1 MLQKIT
7 SRIGVLVAMF
17 IAMPVFYSI
26 SYAQS
31 PPGYTE
37 GILWKGEP
45 GIKTTLEQIVAKEA
59 WMKANGLLKK
69 QKNKRVDNN
78 EKALLKQKLMNPES
92 PAVSI
97 YGESK
102 PQAKTA
108 STDFNITLAFD
119 GLKASDITQGWAPPD
134 PMMAVGPK
142 QIVLVVN
149 GRIRVFDK
157 TNGALQYDVD
167 ADVFFNDVRGSSNVV
182 DPRVVYDPLSQRWFI
197 VSITNSFQNNRIT
210 IAVSSSAVLTQQ
222 STVTLFFF
230 QQNKVGPTPNDDSG
244 LFADYE
250 TLGVD
255 GAALYMGCNMF
266 NSTLHTSLFVVNKA
280 DLISGTLSVTA
291 FRNVG
296 SSGNGGPWTA
306 QGVSNSTVVNPTE
319 GYFIGTDYDLQGR
332 LVMRKILNPGG
343 VPSISPNINLTVPTT
358 AIPLDAP
365 NKNGFPLDAIDTRLL
380 QATLSK
386 DESTGVVSLWTSHS
400 ILVNKTGVGTSSG
413 DRNGVRWYEIGNL
426 NTATPTLVQSG
437 TLFDAVSITK
447 PKFYWMG
454 TISMNKRGNAMI
466 SCTVSSKDTGANGT
480 VAMHFN
486 DGLAGNTSAPKN
498 TTQTNTAY
506 FGGRWGDYS
515 TSTVDPVD
523 NTTFWGVHE
532 YMGAS
537 EYTIRVVRVKA
548 TNTVNGV
555 VENDQDADVTLFSFS
570 TYPNPATDKV
580 HIVLN
585 TIMEKPFAMS
595 ITNHTGQIVSYK
607 TIAAGAKEWDENISS
622 LQQGI
627 YWVTI
632 TSVDGY
638 QSHTIQLK
646 KD

>member
-1 MLQKIT
+1 MLQKST
-7 SRIGVLVAMF
+7 SRIGVLVAIL
-17 IAMPVFYSI
+17 IAMPLFYSI
-26 SYAQS
+26 SFAQS
-31 PPGYTE
+31 PPGYTQ
-37 GILWKGEP
+37 GVTWKGES
-45 GIKTTLEQIVAKEA
+45 GITTTIEQMVAKEA

-69 QKNKRVDNN
+69 KKNRRVENN
-78 EKALLKQKLMNPES
+78 EKALLKQRLMNPES
-92 PAVSI
+92 QAIATYGSQAVQ
-97 YGESK
+97 SK
-102 PQAKTA
+102 TS
-108 STDFNITLAFD
+108 STDFDITLAFD
-119 GLKASDITQGWAPPD
+119 ALNASDITQGWAPPD
-134 PMMAVGPK
+134 PMMSVGPK

-167 ADVFFNDVRGSSNVV
+167 ADVFFNDVRGGSNVV

-197 VSITNSFQNNRIT
+197 VSITIASQNNRIT
-210 IAVSSSAVLTQQ
+210 IAAINSGILTPQ
-222 STVTLFFF
+222 STVTLFYF
-230 QQNKVGPTPNDDSG
+230 QQNQVGPTPNVDTG

-280 DLISGTLSVTA
+280 DLIAGSLTVTA

-296 SSGNGGPWTA
+296 SYGNGGPWTA
-306 QGVSNSTVVNPTE
+306 QGVSNPTTPNPTE
-319 GYFIGTDYDLQGR
+319 GYFIGTDYDFQGR

-343 VPSISPNINLTVPTT
+343 TPSISSNINITVPTT
-358 AIPLDAP
+358 AFPQDAP
-365 NKNGFPLDAIDTRLL
+365 NKNGFALDAIDTRLL
-380 QATLSK
+380 QATISK
-386 DESTGVVSLWTSHS
+386 DVSTGAVSLWTSHS
-400 ILVNKTGVGTSSG
+400 ILVNNLGVGTSSG
-413 DRNGVRWYEIGNL
+413 DRDGVRWYEINNL
-426 NTATPTLVQSG
+426 NTATPTLAQSG
-437 TLFDAVSITK
+437 TLFDAVSVTK

-454 TISMNKRGNAMI
+454 TISMNKKGNAMI
-466 SCTVSSKDTGANGT
+466 SCTVSSKDTGANGV
-480 VAMHFN
+480 VAMHFK
-486 DGLAGNTSAPKN
+486 DAAAGSTSAPKN
-498 TTQTNTAY
+498 TTQSNVAY

-537 EYTIRVVRVKA
+537 QYTVRIVRVK
-548 TNTVNGV
+548 TTTTVNGL
-555 VENDQDADVTLFSFS
+555 VENDEDTDAPLFSFS
-570 TYPNPATDKV
+570 TYPNPATDRV

-585 TIMEKPFAMS
+585 TVMDNPFVLS

-607 TIAAGAKEWDENISS
+607 NIATGTKEWDENISS

-632 TSVDGY
+632 NSVDGY

-646 KD
+646 KN